1 MKFNDWKIGYRLA
14 LLVGILS
21 IFLILIGLLGLN
33 SLRSVNASLDSVYQ
47 DRVVPLTRL
56 KKVSDMYAV
65 NIVDLSHKIRS
76 EQFDWDEAML
86 ALKTAQKVIAD
97 EWKTYLAT
105 ADAPRER
112 ELVRE
117 ARRLMASADK
127 TIGHLETIIAER
139 QHVMLIDFIEN
150 NLYQEIDPITE
161 QVGKLI
167 DVQLQM
173 ARQEFEKGQATYQ
186 KTFYLSIGCMGAA
199 LLLAG
204 ILAFVII
211 RSVTRPVAL
220 TVEMIEALE
229 SGNLDMR
236 LALDRKDE
244 IGRLARAMDAFAD
257 NLKNEVLEAF
267 NNLASGNF
275 TFKAK
280 GLIAAPLARAN
291 EALRKLVREIR
302 CSGEQISAGANEVS
316 DASQSLSQGATQA
329 ASSLEEI
336 SAAMTELASQSRQN
350 ADNAKQA
357 NSLSGQAKG
366 AADNGN
372 QLMGDLMEAMFEIN
386 QSAASI
392 TKIIKVIDEIAFQTN
407 LLALN
412 AAVEAARAGQHG
424 KGFAVVAEEVRNLAA
439 RSAKAAKETEELI
452 EGSNQKTNHGTELA
466 QNTANALQAIVEET
480 GKVTDLLNEISAA
493 SDEQAVG
500 FDQVTH
506 GLDQIE
512 QVTQQ
517 STANAEESASV
528 AEQLAG
534 QSSHLRQMLS
544 RFQIGAEKD
553 VPRIASTPSAKR
565 DETPRLAA
573 PASHDN
579 GAPVKKLPEPEAK
592 APAAAKPAAKQTATP
607 KPAGSRQVGK
617 QNETPKPAAAKQAA
631 APKPVAPEPAE
642 SQAATSK
649 PVAEKTDAKPTASE
663 QTQPKQAQP
672 KQAAAPTEEP
682 RKMRPEE
689 VIALDDSEFGRY

>member
-14 LLVGILS
+14 LLAGSLAV
-21 IFLILIGLLGLN
+21 FLVITGVLGLS
-33 SLRSVNASLDSVYQ
+33 SLGSINASLQSVYQ

-76 EQFDWDEAML
+76 NQFNWDDAMRGLKSAQHLIATEWSAYLETAHAPEEQ
-86 ALKTAQKVIAD
+86 
-97 EWKTYLAT
+97 
-105 ADAPRER
+105 
-112 ELVRE
+112 ELVRD
-117 ARRLMASADK
+117 ARSLMASADQ
-127 TIGHLETIIAER
+127 TILNLESIIAER
-139 QHVMLIDFIEN
+139 QHLLLNDFIDN

-167 DVQLQM
+167 DVQLEM
-173 ARQEFEKGQATYQ
+173 ARHEFEQGQATYR
-186 KTFYLSIGCMGAA
+186 KTYLLSMGCMGLA

-204 ILAFVII
+204 ILGFVII
-211 RSVTRPVAL
+211 RSVTRPMAL

-229 SGNLDMR
+229 KGNLDMR

-257 NLKNEVLEAF
+257 NLKHQVVEAF
-267 NNLASGNF
+267 NSLAAGNF

-280 GLIAAPLARAN
+280 GIIAQPLDMTNA
-291 EALRKLVREIR
+291 ALCKLVHEIQAT
-302 CSGEQISAGANEVS
+302 SEQIAGGSNQVA
-316 DASQSLSQGATQA
+316 DASQGLSQGATQS

-357 NSLSGQAKG
+357 NMLSSQAKNAG
-366 AADNGN
+366 DNGN
-372 QLMGDLMEAMFEIN
+372 QLMNELTEAMFDIN

-392 TKIIKVIDEIAFQTN
+392 NKIIKVIDEIAFQTN

-452 EGSNQKTNHGTELA
+452 EGANQKTNHGTKLA
-466 QNTANALQAIVEET
+466 QDTAAALQGIVQET

-500 FDQVTH
+500 FDQVTR
-506 GLDQIE
+506 GLNQIE

-517 STANAEESASV
+517 ATANAEESASV
-528 AEQLAG
+528 AEQLAS
-534 QSSHLRQMLS
+534 QSAYLRQMLG
-544 RFQIGAEKD
+544 RFKIGAAPQAA
-553 VPRIASTPSAKR
+553 PRLAGSVSAKR
-565 DETPRLAA
+565 
-573 PASHDN
+573 
-579 GAPVKKLPEPEAK
+579 
-592 APAAAKPAAKQTATP
+592 PAAKALPQPARTQQPMAPRPTAQRP
-607 KPAGSRQVGK
+607 V
-617 QNETPKPAAAKQAA
+617 AAKAA
-631 APKPVAPEPAE
+631 RALPAP
-642 SQAATSK
+642 SK
-649 PVAEKTDAKPTASE
+649 PQPRSPAKSTTE
-663 QTQPKQAQP
+663 PK
-672 KQAAAPTEEP
+672 EL
-682 RKMRPEE
+682 RPEE
-689 VIALDDSEFGRY
+689 IIALDDSEFGRY

>member
-14 LLVGILS
+14 LLAGILS
-21 IFLILIGLLGLN
+21 IFLVITGLLGLG
-33 SLRSVNASLDSVYQ
+33 SLRSVNNSLQSVYR

-76 EQFDWDEAML
+76 EQFDWDDAMS
-86 ALKTAQKVIAD
+86 ALKAAQQLIGA
-97 EWKTYLAT
+97 EWNAYLET
-105 ADAPRER
+105 ADAPQEQ

-117 ARRLMASADK
+117 AKSLMASADQ
-127 TIGHLETIIAER
+127 TIVNLEKIIAEQ
-139 QHVMLIDFIEN
+139 QHVMLIDFIKN

-167 DVQLQM
+167 DVQLEM
-173 ARQEFEKGQATYQ
+173 ARQEFENGEATYR
-186 KTFYLSIGCMGAA
+186 KTYYLSIGCMA
-199 LLLAG
+199 LALVMAG
-204 ILAFVII
+204 VLGFIII
-211 RSVTRPVAL
+211 RSVTQPVAR

-229 SGNLDMR
+229 KGNLDMR
-236 LALDRKDE
+236 LSLDRKDE
-244 IGRLARAMDAFAD
+244 IGRLARAMDGFAD

-267 NNLASGNF
+267 NSLAAGNF

-291 EALRKLVREIR
+291 EALCKLVREIR
-302 CSGEQISAGANEVS
+302 ATGEQIAGGSHQVA
-316 DASQSLSQGATQA
+316 DASQALSRGATQS

-357 NSLSGQAKG
+357 NTLSGQAKN

-372 QLMGDLMEAMFEIN
+372 QLMSDLMEAMFDIN

-439 RSAKAAKETEELI
+439 RSAKAAKETEALI

-466 QNTANALQAIVEET
+466 QNTANALQGIVEET

-500 FDQVTH
+500 FDQVTR

-512 QVTQQ
+512 QATQQ
-517 STANAEESASV
+517 ATANAEESASV
-528 AEQLAG
+528 SEQLAG
-534 QSSHLRQMLS
+534 LSSSLRQMLS
-544 RFQIGAEKD
+544 RFNVGGD
-553 VPRIASTPSAKR
+553 GGVPRVAGASMAKR
-565 DETPRLAA
+565 SAAPALAA
-573 PASHDN
+573 PKQNRPAVKALPQPAASKP
-579 GAPVKKLPEPEAK
+579 PVKAQPTPVKPPVRPVQPTAKKNETVPAPAKMQPRAVKAAPEA
-592 APAAAKPAAKQTATP
+592 
-607 KPAGSRQVGK
+607 
-617 QNETPKPAAAKQAA
+617 
-631 APKPVAPEPAE
+631 
-642 SQAATSK
+642 
-649 PVAEKTDAKPTASE
+649 
-663 QTQPKQAQP
+663 
-672 KQAAAPTEEP
+672 EEP
-682 RKMRPEE
+682 GELRPEE
-689 VIALDDSEFGRY
+689 IIALDDNEFGRY

>member
-14 LLVGILS
+14 LLA
-21 IFLILIGLLGLN
+21 GLLCVFLVITGVLGLS
-33 SLRSVNASLDSVYQ
+33 SLGSLNTSLQSVYQ
-47 DRVVPLTRL
+47 DRIMPLTRL

-76 EQFDWDEAML
+76 KQFDWDDAMGS
-86 ALKTAQKVIAD
+86 LKSAQQLITT
-97 EWKTYLAT
+97 EWNAYLET
-105 ADAPRER
+105 ADAPE
-112 ELVRE
+112 EQQLVSE
-117 ARRLMASADK
+117 ARNLMASADK
-127 TIGHLETIIAER
+127 TILNLEKIIAE
-139 QHVMLIDFIEN
+139 QQELLLIDFIEN

-167 DVQLQM
+167 DVQLEL
-173 ARQEFEKGQATYQ
+173 ARQEYEVGQSTYRH
-186 KTFYLSIGCMGAA
+186 TYVLALGCMGVG

-204 ILAFVII
+204 VLGFLII

-229 SGNLDMR
+229 KGNLGKR
-236 LALDRKDE
+236 LSLDRKDE

-257 NLKNEVLEAF
+257 NLQNEVVEAF
-267 NNLASGNF
+267 NNLAAGNF

-280 GLIAAPLARAN
+280 GLIAQPLERAN
-291 EALRKLVREIR
+291 SALCKLVHEIQ
-302 CSGEQISAGANEVS
+302 STSEQIAGGSSQVA
-316 DASQSLSQGATQA
+316 DASHDLSQGATHA

-357 NSLSGQAKG
+357 NMLSNQAKNAG
-366 AADNGN
+366 DKGN
-372 QLMGDLMEAMFEIN
+372 QLMEELMEAMFDIN

-392 TKIIKVIDEIAFQTN
+392 NKIIKVIDEIAFQTN

-452 EGSNQKTNHGTELA
+452 EGANQKSTHGTELA
-466 QNTANALQAIVEET
+466 QNTASALQGIVEET

-500 FDQVTH
+500 FDQVTR

-517 STANAEESASV
+517 TTANAEESASV
-528 AEQLAG
+528 AQQLAS
-534 QSSHLRQMLS
+534 QSSYLRQMLG
-544 RFQIGAEKD
+544 RFVIGAA
-553 VPRIASTPSAKR
+553 PHSA
-565 DETPRLAA
+565 PRLTGAATAGRPAA
-573 PASHDN
+573 PM
-579 GAPVKKLPEPEAK
+579 LPNSPQP
-592 APAAAKPAAKQTATP
+592 PARPAAKALP
-607 KPAGSRQVGK
+607 GPARTQ
-617 QNETPKPAAAKQAA
+617 
-631 APKPVAPEPAE
+631 KPVAPR
-642 SQAATSK
+642 
-649 PVAEKTDAKPTASE
+649 PVAEKTVQAKVAEALPAPE
-663 QTQPKQAQP
+663 KPQP
-672 KQAAAPTEEP
+672 QAAAKPSIKPKEL
-682 RKMRPEE
+682 RPEE